1 MVDNCDAKRPVGRP
15 LAFDPEA
22 ALDRAVLVFWEKG
35 YAGAD
40 TETLARAMGIT
51 KPSIYGTFGTKE
63 QLFLKAL
70 HRYGDSIGNKAF
82 AALSDAKNIREGVA
96 AFFTALVGQVSGGF
110 GPRGCL
116 IACVASS
123 CCAEMESVQEFS
135 KASLADTDQ
144 AIAGIFVKAIVQGE
158 LSPSFPAAQR
168 ASLMVD
174 LMQGLAIRGRAGFS
188 RAELSAMAEEAKAA
202 VLSPKPPLESQLY

>member
-1 MVDNCDAKRPVGRP
+1 MVGNCEAKRPVGRP
-15 LAFDPEA
+15 LAFDPEV

-82 AALSDAKNIREGVA
+82 AALTDAKNIREGVA
-96 AFFTALVGQVSGGF
+96 SFFTALVGQVSGDF
-110 GPRGCL
+110 GPCGCL
-116 IACVASS
+116 IACVAAS
-123 CCAEMESVQEFS
+123 CCAEMESVREFS
-135 KASLADTDQ
+135 KSCLADTDQ
-144 AIAGIFVKAIVQGE
+144 AIADIFAKAIVRGE
-158 LSPSFPAAQR
+158 LPASFPAAQR

-188 RAELSAMAEEAKAA
+188 KAELSAMANEANAA
-202 VLSPKPPLESQLY
+202 VLGPS